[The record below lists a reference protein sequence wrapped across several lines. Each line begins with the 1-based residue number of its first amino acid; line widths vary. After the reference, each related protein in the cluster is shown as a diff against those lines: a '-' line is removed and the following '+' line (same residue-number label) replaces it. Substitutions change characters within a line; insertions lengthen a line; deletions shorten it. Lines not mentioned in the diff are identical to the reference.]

1 MRPLLL
7 AVLLLAAC
15 APRAPLVLAPDA
27 PGRVHEILVA
37 TTRARVGPGP
47 DFGAGRRAE
56 PTYGRYAVAVPPSHL
71 PGTVAWLDA
80 APDPATDFTVTNAAL
95 TDNRAAFCAGIAAR
109 LATRPRGQREVVVF
123 VPGYNT
129 NFAEGLYR
137 FAQMVHDFETTG
149 VPVLYSWPSA
159 ASAGDYLYDRD
170 SVLFARDGLEALVD
184 LVAEAPAE
192 GITLVAHSLGAQLLM
207 ETLRSRALRSGGALW
222 PELDDV
228 ALIAP
233 DVDVDVFRAQVAPIG
248 ALPQPFV
255 IFASA
260 RDRAL
265 RLSEWMSGSG
275 RLGGIDDLAA
285 LSDLDVTVIDTSAA
299 AARGANHLT
308 PVASPWMISVLRGL
322 QADGRFALGRPDPSA
337 ALPVR
342 IVASGNALG
351 LVIAPPGALA
361 R

>member
-15 APRAPLVLAPDA
+15 APRAAFVLVPDA
-27 PGRVHEILVA
+27 PGAAHEILVA
-37 TTRARVGPGP
+37 TTRARVEQGP
-47 DFGAGRRAE
+47 DFGAGRRAD
-56 PTYGRYAVAVPPSHL
+56 PTYGRYDVAVPPDHV
-71 PGTVAWLDA
+71 PGTVGWPDA
-80 APDPATDFTVTNAAL
+80 TPDPATDFTVTDAAL
-95 TDNRAAFCAGIAAR
+95 TEDADAFRAGIAAR
-109 LATRPRGQREVVVF
+109 LATRPPGAREVVVF
-123 VPGYNT
+123 VHGYNT

-149 VPVLYSWPSA
+149 VPILYSWPSA

-184 LVAEAPAE
+184 LMAETPAE
-192 GITLVAHSLGAQLLM
+192 GITLVAHSLGSQLLM
-207 ETLRSRALRSGGALW
+207 ETLRSRALRTGGALW
-222 PELDDV
+222 PELNAV

-248 ALPQPFV
+248 ALPEPFV

-260 RDRAL
+260 QDRAL

-275 RLGGIDDLAA
+275 RRGGIDDLAA

-299 AARGANHLT
+299 AVRGANHLT

-322 QADGRFALGRPDPSA
+322 QANERFALGRPDPSA

-351 LVIAPPGALA
+351 LVIAPPTALT